1 MRKIIQRNDVR
12 VNGQGDGI
20 NKPPYGNTGVLD
32 TKGLKSLIDWCD
44 FTLPV
49 SFGWEDIE
57 VEEVE
62 VMEGFPS
69 RFSYPL
75 QKVKELLGIPS
86 GDWLQMP
93 RGGRYYKSK
102 LQCGHISIYYDG
114 AAGMGIHVSMSG
126 QGCREYE
133 GRFGDVW
140 EELLAKVFLAGG
152 HFPRLDG
159 AIDDFSGS
167 FTVEQIEGK
176 VKMRELK
183 SLFKK
188 SRGITDYDLST
199 EPGKGEGKTQYFGS
213 SASDTQIRIYD
224 KGAEQGVN
232 YSWVRTELECRNEK
246 ADELARHIIAGNW
259 LGRIISGVLKNYV
272 NFLERSE
279 DSNKGRWPVCSWWD
293 KFLGDVEKLRLSVQ
307 KAVQTIKKKI
317 EWLKKSVATSFA
329 LVNVHYDNK
338 NRDFNEFVCELLE
351 GGQERFKPHH
361 MALLQAG

>member
-1 MRKIIQRNDVR
+1 MSKILPLNSLD

-32 TKGLKSLIDWCD
+32 TVGLKSLIDWCD

-49 SFGWEDIE
+49 SFGLDGAGVDE
-57 VEEVE
+57 VKIL
-62 VMEGFPS
+62 EGLPS
-69 RFSYPL
+69 RFSYAL
-75 QKVKELLGIPS
+75 DKVKELLGIPS

-93 RGGRYYKSK
+93 RGGRYYKSQ
-102 LQCGHISIYYDG
+102 LRCGHISIYYDG

-188 SRGITDYDLST
+188 SRGITDYDLSK

-213 SASDTQIRIYD
+213 TASDTQIRIYD
-224 KGAEQGVN
+224 KAAEQGVN

-246 ADELARHIIAGNW
+246 ADELARHIIAGDW

-272 NFLERSE
+272 NFLEPSD
-279 DSNKGRWPVCSWWD
+279 DSNKARWSVCSWWD

-307 KAVQTIKKKI
+307 KAVQTIEKKKN
-317 EWLKKSVATSFA
+317 WLIKSVSTSFA
-329 LVNVHYDNK
+329 LVNAHYDNK
-338 NRDFNEFVCELLE
+338 KRDFNDFVCELLE
-351 GGQERFKPHH
+351 GGQERLKPHH
-361 MALLQAG
+361 IALLQAG